1 MSKEQKQ
8 ILLYGPMEDKDLK
21 RQYPELLLIKE
32 FSALGARDLLF
43 VWWLSNP
50 TSPIVLLRGEDEH
63 TKRTLAIKQVY
74 GKTITGDKLDSFT
87 SGNFPEKIKLAIERM
102 RLVEPGIRAKA
113 KMMTMKMMENFE
125 KMVEVDMDDFD
136 TIVKEPGT
144 GKIIS
149 RETNFT
155 ARNNYINSCAKI
167 SETLPN
173 LIKQSEEGFGIVE
186 VGESDM
192 PNIKAID
199 KFHSQ
204 KKEEN

>member
-8 ILLYGPMEDKDLK
+8 ILLFGPMEDKDLK

-32 FSALGARDLLF
+32 FSVLGAKDLLF
-43 VWWLSNP
+43 TWWISNP
-50 TSPIVLLRGEDEH
+50 TSPIVLLKDHDQRS
-63 TKRTLAIKQVY
+63 KNLLAVRQVY
-74 GKTITGDKLDSFT
+74 GKTMTGEKLDSYT
-87 SGNFPEKIKLAIERM
+87 SGNFPEKVKIAIERM
-102 RLVEPGIRAKA
+102 KLLEPGIRAKA

-136 TIVKEPGT
+136 TIVKDPVS
-144 GKIIS
+144 GKVIS
-149 RETNFT
+149 KETNFT

-186 VGESDM
+186 IGESDM